1 MPTPIDLLLDPVSI
15 AILTM
20 YAGLMIWEAAA
31 PGKQL
36 PKIKGWI
43 VRGLG
48 AFVVYFYAASYL
60 PLLWDE
66 YLIQYQLLD
75 LSRLGT
81 IGGAAAGIFLY
92 EFGLYIWHYSMH
104 KSNFLWKVFHQMHH
118 SAERLDTYGA
128 YYFSLMDIIGFTLL
142 GSLTFSLIA
151 GFEPAAIT
159 VILLVTNYLAII
171 QHANIKTPA
180 WIGYFIQ
187 RPESHNIHHAKG
199 IHRYNYS
206 DLPLFDI
213 IFGTFRNPKTY
224 ENETGF
230 YNGASERII
239 DMLLFRDVTKP
250 KKEKGLSNNILS
262 NTKEG

>member
-75 LSRLGT
+75 LSGLGT

-104 KSNFLWKVFHQMHH
+104 KSNSLWKVFHQMHH

-159 VILLVTNYLAII
+159 VILLVTNFLAIF

-239 DMLLFRDVTKP
+239 DMILFRDVTKP
-250 KKEKGLSNNILS
+250 KKEKGLSKNILS
-262 NTKEG
+262 NTKEV